1 MKKRVLTYF
10 LLCFFLPASS
20 QSFTASNL
28 LEALKVQKQK
38 FESYVVKQN
47 FQFIGHEFK
56 GDTIVREYNYRPSA
70 KAAKKDSIKRGLTFL
85 STKED
90 YCYVLNTFSADEGRR
105 LVKEFKK
112 EGFYCNNEADSVF
125 SPQLLY
131 QHNDVTVGVT
141 KTTIDSNC
149 IYSFLLRKQALPK
162 PKEIIYAE
170 DLFVFNSHEY
180 LRSYFGDENVKKDVY
195 YLADGKVGKCSVLFA
210 NSNRQV
216 VFLWGD
222 DVNNCCLARLYIGG
236 QLRTGSAID
245 YERNIAENIW
255 QLKNGV
261 HAGMSLYTLRILND
275 AAFNFYGGA
284 SSNTGMVF
292 TDSTGKVNFKKAHII
307 LGCMN
312 CTDAK
317 FAHQPVINSDD
328 AIGDE
333 RILFVHTIIV
343 EPDKKNLPANTPV
356 P

>member
-1 MKKRVLTYF
+1 MKKRVLTYL
-10 LLCFFLPASS
+10 LLCLFLPASS
-20 QSFTASNL
+20 QVFTASRL
-28 LEALKVQKQK
+28 LEALKIQKSK
-38 FESYVVKQN
+38 FESFIAKQS
-47 FQFIGHEFK
+47 FQFIGHDYK

-70 KAAKKDSIKRGLTFL
+70 KALKKDSIKKELTFL

-90 YCYVLNTFSADEGRR
+90 YSYAFHTYSADDGRR

-112 EGFYCNNEADSVF
+112 EGFLCNNEADTAIAHN
-125 SPQLLY
+125 LLY
-131 QHNDVTVGVT
+131 QHNDITVAVT
-141 KTTIDSNC
+141 KNIVDS
-149 IYSFLLRKQALPK
+149 IWKYSFLLRKQKLPK
-162 PKEIIYAE
+162 AKEIIYAE

-180 LRSYFGDENVKKDVY
+180 LRSYFGDENVRKDVY

-210 NSNRQV
+210 NTNRQV
-216 VFLWGD
+216 VFLWVD
-222 DVNNCCLARLYIGG
+222 DVNNRQLSRLYIGG

-261 HAGMSLYTLRILND
+261 HAGMSLYTLRVLND

-284 SSNTGMVF
+284 SNNTGMIF
-292 TDSTGKVNFKKAHII
+292 TESNGKLNFKKANII

-317 FAHQPVINSDD
+317 FASQPVINSDD
-328 AIGDE
+328 AIGEE

-343 EPDKKNLPANTPV
+343 EPDKKNQPANVPV